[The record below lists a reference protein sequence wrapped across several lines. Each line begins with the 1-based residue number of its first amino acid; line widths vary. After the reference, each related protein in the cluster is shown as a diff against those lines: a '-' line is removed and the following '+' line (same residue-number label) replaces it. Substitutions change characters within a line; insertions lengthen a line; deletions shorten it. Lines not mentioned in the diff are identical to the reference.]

1 MDNNDILNNPDLLRR
16 EYSRWKSVDYSRPL
30 REMQERVGQRNHHLF
45 FSRRSAILVAA
56 TVAIALVVSNW
67 LTYHLSSP
75 SALQPTE
82 QIVPRAQQSHLVLP
96 DGTEVWLNAETTLA
110 YDPDFGQKE
119 RRVCLTGEAYFK
131 VKKDSECPF
140 FVEAGNQ
147 VVKVVGT
154 EFNVRAYAADER
166 IETTLVSGRIVMSQK
181 DGDGSSIVVEPGYQV
196 EYDVT
201 SKSSQLKAVDAE
213 MVASWKEGMFV
224 FEGDRLTD
232 IMLSLSHWYDFTYE
246 FADTASANTEI
257 VGRIERSMSFADIIK
272 ILESTG
278 GISFDVKGKHV
289 IIKNRISTKPAI

>member
-45 FSRRSAILVAA
+45 FSRSSSILVAA
-56 TVAIALVVSNW
+56 TVAIALVVSNL
-67 LTYHLSSP
+67 LTYYLSSP

-131 VKKDSECPF
+131 VKKDSEHPF

-154 EFNVRAYAADER
+154 EFNVRAYAEDER

-213 MVASWKEGMFV
+213 KVASWKEGMFV
-224 FEGDRLTD
+224 FEGDRLSD

-246 FADTASANTEI
+246 FADTASVNTEI
-257 VGRIERSMSFADIIK
+257 VGRIERSMSFEGIIK

-289 IIKNRISTKPAI
+289 IISQK